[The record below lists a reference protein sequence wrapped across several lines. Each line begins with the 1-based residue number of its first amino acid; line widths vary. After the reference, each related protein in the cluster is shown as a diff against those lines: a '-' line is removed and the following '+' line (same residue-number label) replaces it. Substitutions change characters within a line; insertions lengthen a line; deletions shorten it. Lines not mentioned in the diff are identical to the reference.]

1 MTTLV
6 VAGISARMMAEA
18 AAQAGYRAVAL
29 DVFGDRDTRLASA
42 EWAPI
47 GRKGGWALDA
57 DRTLQAL
64 RVVAAQADV
73 AGWVAGSGF
82 EAEPVL
88 LEQGAGMLR
97 LIGTPPAAVRRVR
110 DPHSFFDFLD
120 AAAIGHPQVS
130 MTPPRDSRGWL
141 AKSARGT
148 GGWHIRRADAQPGAE
163 PDSHDYFQRHVA
175 GQPMSATFIASGS
188 KVCVLGFNELIVRP
202 FGTRPFVYCGAIGP
216 VPLHAGVV
224 AEVSRALRLL
234 AAEFS
239 ICGLGSLDFMLDGET
254 VSLLELNPRP
264 GASMA
269 LYAHHLPHG
278 VMAAH
283 VRACLGAELPS
294 LAVAPAPALV
304 RGTEI
309 VFARRPLALDE
320 RAAASLARWPH
331 GHDLPWAAATF
342 DAGDPVCSV
351 SAEGATAGHVRTRL
365 TERREALLN
374 TLETWT

>member
-1 MTTLV
+1 MATLV
-6 VAGISARMMAEA
+6 VAAVSARMMAEA

-29 DVFGDRDTRLASA
+29 DGFGDRDTRRASA

-47 GRKGGWALDA
+47 GREGGWALDA
-57 DRTLQAL
+57 GRTFQAL
-64 RVVAAQADV
+64 RVVAAQGDV

-82 EAEPVL
+82 EAEPAL
-88 LEQGAGMLR
+88 LEQGAGVLR
-97 LIGTPPAAVRRVR
+97 LIGTSPAAVRRVR
-110 DPHSFFDFLD
+110 DPQCFFDFL
-120 AAAIGHPQVS
+120 AAAGIRHPQLS
-130 MTPPRDSRGWL
+130 MTPPCDASDWL
-141 AKSARGT
+141 IKDARGT

-163 PDSHDYFQRHVA
+163 PAAHDYFQRYVA

-188 KVCVLGFNELIVRP
+188 NVCVLGFNELIVRP
-202 FGTRPFVYCGAIGP
+202 FGARPFVYCGAIGP

-224 AEVSRALRLL
+224 AEVSRAVRLL
-234 AAEFS
+234 ATEFS

-264 GASMA
+264 PASMA

-294 LAVAPAPALV
+294 LAAAPKLV

-309 VFARRPLALDE
+309 VFARHSFALDD
-320 RAAASLARWPH
+320 AAAACLARWPR
-331 GHDLPWAAATF
+331 GHDLPWAAASF

-351 SAEGATAGHVRTRL
+351 SAEGATAGHVRTQL